1 MFLKYKPTW
10 MVTSIYK
17 ITPEQLKSVGIK
29 VVLTDLDNTL
39 IAWDHSDGT
48 NELQVWL
55 EQMKQADIPV
65 VVVSNNSA
73 ERISRVTDRLGLSY
87 VARALKPFSFGINKA
102 CDQLDVDKKEVV
114 MVGDQ
119 LMTDIKAANS
129 AGVRSILVKP
139 VVDTDGWKT
148 RFNRFFER
156 RVMKYLQRKYS
167 EMKWQGEI
175 K

>member
-65 VVVSNNSA
+65 VV
-73 ERISRVTDRLGLSY
+73 
-87 VARALKPFSFGINKA
+87 
-102 CDQLDVDKKEVV
+102 
-114 MVGDQ
+114 
-119 LMTDIKAANS
+119 
-129 AGVRSILVKP
+129 
-139 VVDTDGWKT
+139 
-148 RFNRFFER
+148 
-156 RVMKYLQRKYS
+156 
-167 EMKWQGEI
+167 
-175 K
+175 